1 MANIKISQMTA
12 LATMNDTAL
21 MPVVDGPTNKRI
33 TGLIAKTYVCNNS
46 ILTGGPSSTGIF
58 TINYTGSADS
68 SLIVAGSN
76 TRGGA
81 GFHDFLV
88 ARNGASGATNI
99 NKFFRVNSTGGL
111 EIVNSAY
118 SAVILRISDS
128 GQLTIGGTA
137 SDVNITTVGVSSLIL
152 STNNVT
158 NSGKIQIV
166 PGLNNNIS
174 LIPAGSGSVVIAAV
188 DGVLKGTMGAISPAT
203 TADIVAVFGP
213 QPKNYFLA
221 SPSGASGLTAFRKLT
236 ADDIPG
242 TLNNTVIAGSLVVT
256 GTTTTVNSNDLA
268 VANKRIDLGAV
279 SPVSPTGTVT
289 AGSAVV
295 TNLSSLAN
303 IISGSAI
310 TSLSG
315 AGTVTLPA
323 GTVVASIDT
332 ATQITLNQP
341 LTGTGGPVSSVT
353 LNISGATDIT
363 ANSGGL
369 SLSGTTDKTIT
380 WDSTN
385 TNWTSSEHW
394 NIVTGKTFKINNVTV
409 LSNTTVLG
417 SATAITAGGG
427 STTALALGTNT
438 GAATTVTVGGA
449 ITGNVIKIIG
459 TANGTINLTSD
470 VTTGIVNVY
479 TGVTTGT
486 VNLATGGAS
495 TVNLGG
501 AAGAVNIGNTSG
513 DSVLTIRGNS
523 STGTGT
529 IATNAATAVVFNTN
543 ATTVNAFGAATT
555 VGIGAGTGTTTV
567 NNNLTVAGNLT
578 VNGTTTTVNA
588 TTVTVDDINIEL
600 GSVVSP
606 TDNTANG
613 GGITLKGATD
623 KTITWDNTDAN
634 WTSSEHWNI
643 ATGKSFKINNIAVL
657 TNTTVLGSA
666 TTVNIGAGTGTTTV
680 NNNLTVTGNL
690 TVNGTTTTV
699 NATTVTVDDINIELG
714 SVASPTN
721 TTANGGGITL
731 KGATDKTITWDSP
744 NTNWTSS
751 EHWNIATGKSFKINN
766 VPVLTSAA
774 VLNDTSQTSIT
785 VAGYA
790 TTLSIGASTGTITL
804 NNATVT
810 TPGQLIS
817 TRASALADGTGQLY
831 LNGATGNRI
840 DWNTNGTGAPTF
852 TTRSVGSKI
861 VLYPLTNATN
871 TDYAI
876 GIDSGTF
883 WSSVPQNDTA
893 LKFKWYGGITE
904 IASIDGVGNQILTG
918 DLAVN
923 GGDITTN
930 QTTFNLL
937 NTTATT
943 VNFAGAATTI
953 GIGASTGTI
962 TLGNPT
968 ITGTNATTFNMNGT
982 SPSIVT
988 SSTGTASVFNT
999 NALTVNAFN
1008 AATTATLVDS
1018 ATTLGIGN
1026 TATAAQTVNMFTAST
1041 GSSTYNF
1048 ATGATTSGS
1057 TKSINI
1063 GTAGVSGST
1072 TNIIIGST
1080 VSGAT
1085 NNLTFGGGVADATAT
1100 STAKSVGYLGMPQQ
1114 SKSSAYTTVIGDSGK
1129 HIYVTA
1135 TATITI
1141 DSNAN
1146 VAYPI
1151 GTSITFIAG
1160 SGATATIAITSDT
1173 MYLAG
1178 AGTTGSRTLAPF
1190 GMATVVKLA
1199 STTWFING
1207 AGLT

>member
-1 MANIKISQMTA
+1 MANIKISQMPA

-21 MPVVDGPTNKRI
+21 MPVVDGSANKRI
-33 TGLIAKTYVCNNS
+33 NGLIAKTYVS
-46 ILTGGPSSTGIF
+46 ASPTLTGTPSSTGIF
-58 TINYTGSADS
+58 TINYTGNSDS
-68 SLIVAGSN
+68 SLVIAGSN

-88 ARNGASGATNI
+88 ARNGAPGATNI
-99 NKFFRVNSTGGL
+99 NKFFRVNSTGGF

-118 SAVILRISDS
+118 SATILQLSDS
-128 GQLTIGGTA
+128 GQLAIGGTS
-137 SDVNITTVGVSSLIL
+137 SDVNITTVSSSNLIL
-152 STNNVT
+152 STNNGT
-158 NSGKIQIV
+158 STGKIIIDA
-166 PGLNNNIS
+166 GANGSIS
-174 LIPAGSGSVVIAAV
+174 LLPTGTGGVQLASVS
-188 DGVLKGTMGAISPAT
+188 GVLKGTSGVISPAT
-203 TADIVAVFGP
+203 TADIVAVFGS
-213 QPKNYFLA
+213 QPKNYVLA
-221 SPSGASGLTAFRKLT
+221 SPAGASGTTAFRKLT
-236 ADDIPG
+236 SDDIPT
-242 TLNNTVIAGSLVVT
+242 TLNSTVIAGSLVVT
-256 GTTTTVNSNDLA
+256 GTTTTVNSNNLA
-268 VANKRIDLGAV
+268 VANKIIDLGAV

-295 TNLSSLAN
+295 TNLSSLSN

-310 TSLSG
+310 TSLGS

-323 GTVVASIDT
+323 GTIVSTIDS
-332 ATQITLNQP
+332 ATQVTLNQA
-341 LTGTGGPVSSVT
+341 LTGSGTASGAT
-353 LNISGATDIT
+353 LNISGATDVT
-363 ANSGGL
+363 ANSGGINL
-369 SLSGTTDKTIT
+369 KGATDKTIT
-380 WDSTN
+380 WDNTN
-385 TNWTSSEHW
+385 SNWTSSENW
-394 NIVTGKTFKINNVTV
+394 NIVTGKTFKINNVGV

-417 SATAITAGGG
+417 SATTVTAGGS

-438 GAATTVTVGGA
+438 GAATTVTAGGA
-449 ITGNVIKIIG
+449 ITGNTVKIAG
-459 TANGTINLTSD
+459 TAGGTVSLTSD

-486 VNLATGGAS
+486 VNLATGGGS
-495 TVNLGG
+495 TVNIGG
-501 AAGAVNIGNTSG
+501 AAGAVNIGTTAG
-513 DSVLTIRGNS
+513 DSVLTIRGNTS
-523 STGTGT
+523 AGTGT

-543 ATTVNAFGAATT
+543 ASTVNAFGA
-555 VGIGAGTGTTTV
+555 
-567 NNNLTVAGNLT
+567 
-578 VNGTTTTVNA
+578 
-588 TTVTVDDINIEL
+588 
-600 GSVVSP
+600 
-606 TDNTANG
+606 
-613 GGITLKGATD
+613 
-623 KTITWDNTDAN
+623 
-634 WTSSEHWNI
+634 
-643 ATGKSFKINNIAVL
+643 
-657 TNTTVLGSA
+657 A

-680 NNNLTVTGNL
+680 NNNLTVTGNF

-699 NATTVTVDDINIELG
+699 NATTLTVDDLNIELG

-721 TTANGGGITL
+721 TTADGGGITL
-731 KGATDKTITWDSP
+731 KGATDKTIIWD
-744 NTNWTSS
+744 NTNANWTSS
-751 EHWNIATGKSFKINN
+751 EHWNLASGKSFKINN

-790 TTLSIGASTGTITL
+790 TTLSIGASTGTMTL

-817 TRASALADGTGQLY
+817 TRASALANGAGQLY

-904 IASIDGVGNQILTG
+904 IASIDGIGNQILTG

-1008 AATTATLVDS
+1008 AATTATLVNS

-1114 SKSSAYTTVIGDSGK
+1114 SKSGAYTTVIGDSGK

-1135 TATITI
+1135 TATMTI
-1141 DSNAN
+1141 DSNAT

-1151 GTSITFIAG
+1151 GTTITFIAG

-1173 MYLAG
+1173 MYLG
-1178 AGTTGSRTLAPF
+1178 GTGTTGSRTLAPF
-1190 GMATVVKLA
+1190 GMATAVKVA

-1207 AGLT
+1207 TGLT

>member
-21 MPVVDGPTNKRI
+21 IPVVDGSANKRI
-33 TGLIAKTYVCNNS
+33 TGLIAKTYVCVS
-46 ILTGGPSSTGIF
+46 PTLTGVPSSTGIF
-58 TINYTGSADS
+58 TINYTGNTDS
-68 SLIVAGSN
+68 SLVISGSN

-88 ARNGASGATNI
+88 ARNGAPGATNI
-99 NKFFRVNSTGGL
+99 NKFFRVSSTGAL
-111 EIVNSAY
+111 EIINSAY
-118 SAVILRISDS
+118 SATILQLSDT
-128 GQLTIGGTA
+128 GQLAIGGTA
-137 SDVNITTVGVSSLIL
+137 GDVNITTVGVSNLIL
-152 STNNVT
+152 TTNNGT
-158 NSGKIQIV
+158 NSGRIV
-166 PGLNNNIS
+166 LNTGVNGSIS
-174 LIPAGSGSVVIAAV
+174 VLPTGTGSVVLAAV
-188 DGVLKGTMGAISPAT
+188 DGVLKGTSGVISPAI
-203 TADIVAVFGP
+203 TADIIAVFGS
-213 QPKNYFLA
+213 QPKNYLLA
-221 SPSGASGLTAFRKLT
+221 SPSGASGLPAFRKLT
-236 ADDIPG
+236 SDDIPT
-242 TLNNTVIAGSLVVT
+242 TLNSTVIAGSLVVT
-256 GTTTTVNSNDLA
+256 GTTTTVNSNNLA
-268 VANKRIDLGAV
+268 VANKIIDLGAV

-310 TSLSG
+310 TSLGG
-315 AGTVTLPA
+315 ASPVTLPA
-323 GTVVASIDT
+323 GTVVLTIDS
-332 ATQITLNQP
+332 ATQVTLNQP
-341 LTGTGGPVSSVT
+341 LTGTGTTSGAT
-353 LNISGATDIT
+353 LNISGATDVT
-363 ANSGGL
+363 ANSGGINL
-369 SLSGTTDKTIT
+369 KGATDKTIT
-380 WDSTN
+380 WDNTN
-385 TNWTSSEHW
+385 ANWTSSENW
-394 NIVTGKTFKINNVTV
+394 NIVTGKTFKINNVGV

-417 SATAITAGGG
+417 SATTVTAGGS
-427 STTALALGTNT
+427 STTALTLGTNV
-438 GAATTVTVGGA
+438 GAATTVTAGGA
-449 ITGNVIKIIG
+449 ITGNTVKIAG
-459 TANGTINLTSD
+459 TAGGTVNLTSD
-470 VTTGIVNVY
+470 VTTGTVNIY

-495 TVNLGG
+495 VVNIGA

-513 DSVLTIRGNS
+513 DSVLTVKGNTS
-523 STGTGT
+523 AGTGT
-529 IATNAATAVVFNTN
+529 IATNAATAAIFNTN
-543 ATTVNAFGAATT
+543 AATVNAFGAATT
-555 VGIGAGTGTTTV
+555 VSIGAGTGTTTV
-567 NNNLTVAGNLT
+567 NNNLTVSGNFT

-600 GSVVSP
+600 GSIASP
-606 TDNTANG
+606 TNSTADG

-623 KTITWDNTDAN
+623 KTIIWDNTNAN
-634 WTSSEHWNI
+634 WTSSEHWNL
-643 ATGKSFKINNIAVL
+643 ASGKSY
-657 TNTTVLGSA
+657 
-666 TTVNIGAGTGTTTV
+666 
-680 NNNLTVTGNL
+680 
-690 TVNGTTTTV
+690 
-699 NATTVTVDDINIELG
+699 
-714 SVASPTN
+714 
-721 TTANGGGITL
+721 
-731 KGATDKTITWDSP
+731 
-744 NTNWTSS
+744 
-751 EHWNIATGKSFKINN
+751 KINN

-790 TTLSIGASTGTITL
+790 TTLSIGASTGTMTL

-817 TRASALADGTGQLY
+817 TRASALADGAGQLY

-861 VLYPLTNATN
+861 VLYPVTNATN

-883 WSSVPQNDTA
+883 WSSVPLNDTA

-904 IASIDGVGNQILTG
+904 IASIDGIGNQILTG

-1008 AATTATLVDS
+1008 AATTATLVNS

-1048 ATGATTSGS
+1048 ATGATISGS

-1085 NNLTFGGGVADATAT
+1085 NNLTFGGVVADATAT

-1114 SKSSAYTTVIGDSGK
+1114 SKSGAYTTVIGDSGK

-1135 TATITI
+1135 TATMTI

-1173 MYLAG
+1173 MYLG
-1178 AGTTGSRTLAPF
+1178 GTGTTGSRTLAPF
-1190 GMATVVKLA
+1190 GMATAVKVA

-1207 AGLT
+1207 TGLT

>member
-1 MANIKISQMTA
+1 MANIKISQMPI

-33 TGLIAKTYVCNNS
+33 NGLIAKTYVCSNP
-46 ILTGGPSSTGIF
+46 ILTGSPSSTGIF
-58 TINYTGSADS
+58 TINYAGSADS
-68 SLIVAGSN
+68 SLVVAGSN

-88 ARNGASGATNI
+88 ARNGAIGATNI

-118 SAVILRISDS
+118 SAVILRLSDN

-174 LIPAGSGSVVIAAV
+174 LIPAGSGSVVIASV
-188 DGVLKGTMGAISPAT
+188 NGVLKGTMGAVSPAI

-221 SPSGASGLTAFRKLT
+221 SPSGSSGLTAFRKLT

-242 TLNNTVIAGSLVVT
+242 TLNDTVIAGSLVVT

-268 VANKRIDLGAV
+268 VANKRIDLGSV
-279 SPVSPTGTVT
+279 SPVSPTATVT

-295 TNLSSLAN
+295 TNLSSLTN

-369 SLSGTTDKTIT
+369 SLSGTTDKTII

-417 SATAITAGGG
+417 SATSITAGGG

-449 ITGNVIKIIG
+449 ITGNVIKIVG
-459 TANGTINLTSD
+459 TANGTVNLTSD
-470 VTTGIVNVY
+470 VTTGTVNAY

-495 TVNLGG
+495 TVNIGG
-501 AAGAVNIGNTSG
+501 AAGAVNIGTTSG
-513 DSVLTIRGNS
+513 DSVLTVRGNS

-588 TTVTVDDINIEL
+588 TTVTVSDKNIEL

-606 TDNTANG
+606 TDITAND

-623 KTITWDNTDAN
+623 KTIIWDNTDAN

-657 TNTTVLGSA
+657 TSTTLLGSA
-666 TTVNIGAGTGTTTV
+666 TTVNIGSGTGTTTV
-680 NNNLTVTGNL
+680 NNDLTVAGNL

-699 NATTVTVDDINIELG
+699 NATTVTVDDKNIELG
-714 SVASPTN
+714 SVVSPTD

-751 EHWNIATGKSFKINN
+751 EHWNIATGKSYKINN
-766 VPVLTSAA
+766 TA
-774 VLNDTSQTSIT
+774 VLSATALGSGVTASSLVSVGTLVNLTVTNTITGSINGN
-785 VAGYA
+785 AGTA
-790 TTLSIGASTGTITL
+790 TTLQTARNINGVSFNGGADITVTAAAGTLTGTTLASGVTASSLTSVGTLTSLTTSGDITLNTNDKALKFTTTTGAAVSLIQQSDDNFVLYSTNAAGAQRAIWSIFGQSNSSSFNVAVPTTLSNASLTVKDVRDTVYTGGSTTGTITPDCA
-804 NNATVT
+804 NGNVQTVT
-810 TPGQLIS
+810 
-817 TRASALADGTGQLY
+817 
-831 LNGATGNRI
+831 
-840 DWNTNGTGAPTF
+840 
-852 TTRSVGSKI
+852 
-861 VLYPLTNATN
+861 
-871 TDYAI
+871 
-876 GIDSGTF
+876 
-883 WSSVPQNDTA
+883 
-893 LKFKWYGGITE
+893 
-904 IASIDGVGNQILTG
+904 LTG
-918 DLAVN
+918 
-923 GGDITTN
+923 
-930 QTTFNLL
+930 
-937 NTTATT
+937 
-943 VNFAGAATTI
+943 
-953 GIGASTGTI
+953 
-962 TLGNPT
+962 
-968 ITGTNATTFNMNGT
+968 
-982 SPSIVT
+982 
-988 SSTGTASVFNT
+988 
-999 NALTVNAFN
+999 
-1008 AATTATLVDS
+1008 
-1018 ATTLGIGN
+1018 
-1026 TATAAQTVNMFTAST
+1026 
-1041 GSSTYNF
+1041 
-1048 ATGATTSGS
+1048 
-1057 TKSINI
+1057 
-1063 GTAGVSGST
+1063 
-1072 TNIIIGST
+1072 
-1080 VSGAT
+1080 
-1085 NNLTFGGGVADATAT
+1085 
-1100 STAKSVGYLGMPQQ
+1100 
-1114 SKSSAYTTVIGDSGK
+1114 
-1129 HIYVTA
+1129 
-1135 TATITI
+1135 
-1141 DSNAN
+1141 
-1146 VAYPI
+1146 
-1151 GTSITFIAG
+1151 SITFNAFANPVIGQSMTLIITQPASGGPYTLTSSMKFAG
-1160 SGATATIAITSDT
+1160 GVKTLSTAANAVDMLTVSYI
-1173 MYLAG
+1173 
-1178 AGTTGSRTLAPF
+1178 GTTYY
-1190 GMATVVKLA
+1190 A
-1199 STTWFING
+1199 SLVTGF
-1207 AGLT
+1207 A